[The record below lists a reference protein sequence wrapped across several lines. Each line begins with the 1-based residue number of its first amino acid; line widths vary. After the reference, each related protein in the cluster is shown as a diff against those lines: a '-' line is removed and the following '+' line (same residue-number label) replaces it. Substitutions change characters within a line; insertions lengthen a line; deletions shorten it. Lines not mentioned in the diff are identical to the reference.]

1 MYGSNV
7 WQQCMAAMYSSNVW
21 QQCMAAMYGSNVFN
35 FVSNKAIINETL
47 AFIKRSGRFKKLEAF
62 N

>member
-1 MYGSNV
+1 
-7 WQQCMAAMYSSNVW
+7 
-21 QQCMAAMYGSNVFN
+21 MYGSNVFN